1 MLVDQ
6 KPLVY
11 LWRPF
16 YRFTFDGIVWP
27 FLGRVKALFLAESQ
41 AQLQQIAS
49 QLSALE
55 RQLSLFE
62 SNQRAQWSVFEQ
74 LYLCVL
80 SDPDRNARLNAEQ
93 LLENEWRPSAPEADR
108 TEPGSASPNLR
119 GSRLDHSLST
129 GVPDETL
136 LSVLATLDRSGRL
149 LSRRLED
156 LEAENRRRCDA
167 LQRLIDANLSSGKTR
182 SGTSPAGGT
191 THG

>member
-1 MLVDQ
+1 MLVDK

-49 QLSALE
+49 RLSALE

-62 SNQRAQWSVFEQ
+62 SNQRAQWSAFEQ
-74 LYLCVL
+74 LYLCFL

-93 LLENEWRPSAPEADR
+93 LLESEWRLRSSGAGPS
-108 TEPGSASPNLR
+108 EPGGASASLSE
-119 GSRLDHSLST
+119 SRLDHSVSS
-129 GVPDETL
+129 GVPDDTL
-136 LSVLATLDRSGRL
+136 LGALATLDRSHRL

-156 LEAENRRRCDA
+156 LEAENRRRWDS
-167 LQRLIDANLSSGKTR
+167 LQRLIDANLSSGERR
-182 SGTSPAGGT
+182 SGTSTAGGT
-191 THG
+191 THS